1 MKLQESLRE
10 KLKIPLGI
18 LLLDNQVSKENVLKY
33 TQSGSFI
40 ITVGDATTEKMLN
53 FGIIPSLQIID
64 AQEKRVKRA
73 PPSNEMVTTV
83 LSCKNPPGEITNESI
98 DVIKR
103 AFTSETPV
111 RIIVNGEEDLLVL
124 PVCIYAPKNA
134 VVMYGQPNEGLVI
147 VQINDQIRNKI
158 QLILDSMN

>member
-73 PPSNEMVTTV
+73 PPSNEMVATV
-83 LSCKNPPGEITNESI
+83 ISCKNPPGEITNESI
-98 DVIKR
+98 AVIKR